1 MAELLGIEQIGAS
14 DSFFELGGNSLLA
27 TRLVQRLGE
36 SLGRQVPVRMLFEH
50 PEIRELATALDTSAG
65 AKALPPITAVDRP
78 ERIPLSY
85 AQARI
90 WFLNQMDPG
99 SPAYNVP
106 AAISLDGALDVPAL
120 EAAVLDVIE
129 RHEILRTV
137 FPDSDSGPHQVIQDA
152 FTSLEYGNA
161 DTREPAELAREFASC
176 GFDITTQAPVRA
188 LLLESTPQ
196 HHTLVIV
203 IHHIAADGWSIA
215 PLMKDVLTAYVARS
229 SGHAP
234 EFTALEVH
242 YADFAI
248 WQREA
253 LGAVNE
259 SASVLGAQASYWRE
273 TLRGA
278 PELIDLPS
286 DRARPLT
293 QSLSGAHTAVS
304 LPAHTRIAVEA
315 VAGANAATPFMVL
328 HAAYAVLL
336 SS

>member
-1 MAELLGIEQIGAS
+1 
-14 DSFFELGGNSLLA
+14 
-27 TRLVQRLGE
+27 
-36 SLGRQVPVRMLFEH
+36 
-50 PEIRELATALDTSAG
+50 
-65 AKALPPITAVDRP
+65 
-78 ERIPLSY
+78 
-85 AQARI
+85 
-90 WFLNQMDPG
+90 MDPG

-152 FTSLEYGNA
+152 FTSLEYGTA
-161 DTREPAELAREFASC
+161 DTREPKELAREFASR

-273 TLRGA
+273 TLRG
-278 PELIDLPS
+278 
-286 DRARPLT
+286 RT
-293 QSLSGAHTAVS
+293 
-304 LPAHTRIAVEA
+304 
-315 VAGANAATPFMVL
+315 
-328 HAAYAVLL
+328 
-336 SS
+336 